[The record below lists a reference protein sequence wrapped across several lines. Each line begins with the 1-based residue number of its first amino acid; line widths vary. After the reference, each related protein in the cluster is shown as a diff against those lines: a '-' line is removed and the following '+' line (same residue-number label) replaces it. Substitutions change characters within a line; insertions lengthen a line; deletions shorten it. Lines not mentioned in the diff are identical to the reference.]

1 MTSRGGCGLSWIEKL
16 EHSDARGF
24 HFDVQHEE
32 DALLLEVLD
41 LLLSRGMGFLL
52 WASAIVGFLSP
63 TCMGHSASVFSRY
76 REGRSSIH
84 GAIACN
90 YSPISTRVIS
100 LNCGFANGSK
110 ATGLDSLAVEA
121 GGLRAKG
128 CLSFKRA
135 FSALLGLQKRP
146 AALFGTETISLPSH
160 PLSSVIAPF
169 TPRAS
174 RWQSTGRHSGAGDYL
189 SLRLLKYSIYS
200 FPQTSSSASAFSN
213 LWPKSLISYSTFG
226 GISG

>member
-1 MTSRGGCGLSWIEKL
+1 M
-16 EHSDARGF
+16 
-24 HFDVQHEE
+24 
-32 DALLLEVLD
+32 
-41 LLLSRGMGFLL
+41 LLSRGMGFLL

-63 TCMGHSASVFSRY
+63 TYMGHSASVFSRY

-121 GGLRAKG
+121 GGSHARG
-128 CLSFKRA
+128 RLSFKRA

-146 AALFGTETISLPSH
+146 AALFGTETISLPFHS
-160 PLSSVIAPF
+160 LSPVISPF

-200 FPQTSSSASAFSN
+200 FPQTSSSASAFRICGRSRSSRTRP
-213 LWPKSLISYSTFG
+213 LAVSPDRRCARSVRHSCPEAGVGLLRYAVASL
-226 GISG
+226 